1 MVSEV
6 ETNTGRDG
14 DAAALHALLIA
25 SFSGMAERIDPP
37 SSMTRMAV
45 EDVRRKLTKED
56 LFVIRRS
63 GGPVACLFA
72 VPQGDAYYLGKLAV
86 REDLRGHGLATRLVD
101 AAADRAKALGL
112 DHLELQTRVELTEN
126 QATFRA
132 MGFVE
137 TGRTAHP
144 GYDRPTSITFRRALR

>member
-1 MVSEV
+1 
-6 ETNTGRDG
+6 
-14 DAAALHALLIA
+14 
-25 SFSGMAERIDPP
+25 
-37 SSMTRMAV
+37 
-45 EDVRRKLTKED
+45 
-56 LFVIRRS
+56 
-63 GGPVACLFA
+63 VACLFA